1 MFITFF
7 KNLAEHL
14 VTFII
19 SIIISAVILILFQDQ
34 LFDLL
39 AFFGLHLSRY
49 KGLFLS
55 YAFILAIIIFPLV
68 KRWPKNN
75 KW

>member
-39 AFFGLHLSRY
+39 AFFG
-49 KGLFLS
+49 
-55 YAFILAIIIFPLV
+55 
-68 KRWPKNN
+68 
-75 KW
+75 